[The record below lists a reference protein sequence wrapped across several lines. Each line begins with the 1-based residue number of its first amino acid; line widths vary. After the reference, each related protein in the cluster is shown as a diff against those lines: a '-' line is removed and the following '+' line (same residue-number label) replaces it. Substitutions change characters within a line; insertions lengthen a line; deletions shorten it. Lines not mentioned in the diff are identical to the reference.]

1 MTEHRIYDV
10 YKDLRMWNYM
20 TCEKNEAGRETWR
33 INVEIKRGEE
43 VLIPV
48 VPGTE
53 TYVDRGYA
61 QIAGKALGMK
71 LVDEAGIS

>member
-10 YKDLRMWNYM
+10 YKGLRMWNYM
-20 TCEKNEAGRETWR
+20 TCEKNEASRETWR

-48 VPGTE
+48 VAGTE

-71 LVDEAGIS
+71 LVDDAGLS

>member
-10 YKDLRMWNYM
+10 YQGFRMWNYM
-20 TCEKNEAGRETWR
+20 TCEKNEEGRETWR
-33 INVEIKRGEE
+33 TNVEIKRGEE
-43 VLIPV
+43 VVIPV
-48 VPGTE
+48 AAGTQ

-71 LVDEAGIS
+71 LI

>member
-1 MTEHRIYDV
+1 MTEHHIYDE
-10 YKDLRMWNYM
+10 YKGFRMWNYM
-20 TCEKNEAGRETWR
+20 TCEKNEDGRETWR

-43 VLIPV
+43 IVIPV
-48 VPGTE
+48 VAGTE

-61 QIAGKALGMK
+61 QKAGKELGIK

>member
-10 YKDLRMWNYM
+10 YQGFRIRNYM
-20 TCEKNEAGRETWR
+20 TCEKNDDGRETWR

-43 VLIPV
+43 VVIPV
-48 VPGTE
+48 VAGTQ

-71 LVDEAGIS
+71 LIDETGIC